1 MQHDV
6 QDAYDAHRRALVGEK
21 PKWHPML
28 AAVEGPPGVWRMTAQ
43 FEFYG
48 WIRIVRI
55 ADEVGYRAETEAGNL
70 FGYFRNMRA
79 AAFALHVEFV
89 TSHAEPGGING

>member
-6 QDAYDAHRRALVGEK
+6 QDAYDAHRRALAGDV
-21 PKWHPML
+21 PRWHPVL
-28 AAVEGPPGVWRMTAQ
+28 AAIEGPPGVWRMTAQ

-48 WIRIVRI
+48 WIRFVRI
-55 ADEVGYRAETEAGNL
+55 ADQVGYRAENEDGQL
-70 FGYFRNMRA
+70 FGYFTNIRA

-89 TSHAEPGGING
+89 TEHARPGGING